1 MAEINIAEIAPLD
14 KKSKNY
20 SKLIYKK
27 KEFRIILLYEKFY
40 QLNKY

>member
-20 SKLIYKK
+20 SKLIFKK
-27 KEFRIILLYEKFY
+27 KEFRIIYYMKNFIS
-40 QLNKY
+40 